1 MQPQGRV
8 DVIHESWWQATQAI
22 LKAFNGDGTD
32 LFGLCL

>member
-8 DVIHESWWQATQAI
+8 DVAHESSWQATDPI
-22 LKAFNGDGTD
+22 PKAFNGDGTD